1 MASTTLQEPL
11 EWNATLLTGDVA
23 DAVANLKQ
31 QPGRDIVM
39 YGSAGLMAALMN
51 HDLIDEYRIWVHP
64 LVLGTAPLRA
74 GPQRAPCDWWKRDPS
89 APASSS
95 SATSRPVNTSP
106 ARIARMR
113 P

>member
-1 MASTTLQEPL
+1 
-11 EWNATLLTGDVA
+11 
-23 DAVANLKQ
+23 
-31 QPGRDIVM
+31 M

-64 LVLGTAPLRA
+64 LVLGTGKRLFEE
-74 GPQRAPCDWWKRDPS
+74 GSQRAPCDWWKRDPS